1 MKQCLVLL
9 SACLLL
15 ANSYSQEQV
24 TITSDSLPLY
34 GTLLHPENAKTL
46 VVLVSGSGN
55 TDRDGNSLMGQTK
68 LENNS
73 LKMVAEQLYQNDF
86 ASLRYDKRG
95 VGKSINLSVNENEL
109 RFESYVKDLVA
120 WIEYLS
126 PKYEEI
132 VIAGHSQGALVA
144 ILAAQRAQV
153 DKIITLAGLSNSAYQ
168 TLKEQLSNQPKFV
181 SDQALPILEE
191 INQGKK
197 VDSIP
202 PYLMSVFRPDIQEYL
217 ISFLQYDPKEE
228 IKKLNIPVLIIQGT
242 TDIQINVKDSKQL
255 AESYNKAKLVI
266 INEMNHILKKA
277 VADRNK
283 NFETYNDPELAL
295 HPELMSTIMT
305 FIKR

>member
-1 MKQCLVLL
+1 MKSFIIFL
-9 SACLLL
+9 SACLILT
-15 ANSYSQEQV
+15 YSNAQEEISVSSNGLQ
-24 TITSDSLPLY
+24 LY
-34 GTLLHPENAKTL
+34 GTLLHPENTKKL

-55 TDRDGNSLMGQTK
+55 TDIDGNSLMGQNK

-132 VIAGHSQGALVA
+132 VLAGHSQGALVA

-168 TLKEQLSNQPKFV
+168 TLKEQLSKQPKFV

-295 HPELMSTIMT
+295 HPELMGAIMT